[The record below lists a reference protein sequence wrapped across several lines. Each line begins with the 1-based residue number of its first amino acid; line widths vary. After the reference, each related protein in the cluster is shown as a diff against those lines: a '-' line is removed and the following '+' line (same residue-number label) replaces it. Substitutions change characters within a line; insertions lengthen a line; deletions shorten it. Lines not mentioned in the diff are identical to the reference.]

1 MFVTV
6 DRNKTMVYN
15 DTIYSNGENM
25 KDIEEISKMLKNL
38 KSETEIYN
46 FMLEL
51 FTKAELSTLSKRW
64 RILNMLNQGV
74 TQREIA
80 KELNVSLCKVTR
92 GSKIIK
98 DRNAV
103 ITKYLTKGI

>member
-1 MFVTV
+1 
-6 DRNKTMVYN
+6 
-15 DTIYSNGENM
+15 M
-25 KDIEEISKMLKNL
+25 KDIKEISKTLKSLKN
-38 KSETEIYN
+38 ETEIYN

-51 FTKAELSTLSKRW
+51 FTEAELSTLSKRW

-98 DRNAV
+98 DKNAV
-103 ITKYLTKGI
+103 ITKYLKKGI